1 MNQRTLAGFCGTV
14 AANSS
19 RAAALVA
26 TVLISLSAGAAG
38 AESAAPSDPP
48 PNWRANVRALAEQ
61 NFRHPAWG
69 YSHSARIYTLAK
81 SLAAQDGAALD
92 DDVLYAAAFLHD
104 MAAFPPW
111 FDAARD
117 HADVAAELA
126 EGKLRDTGFPM
137 AKLDAVRGAI
147 RTHMYFRDP
156 VGPEATYIHDADAL
170 DWLGAIGAARMLALV
185 DPKGA
190 APDGPA
196 AARMIQDNLSKVPG
210 RTFSP
215 AGKAREA
222 ERRAQLESFLR
233 NLDEQTAGFVEF

>member
-1 MNQRTLAGFCGTV
+1 MSRQTTVAGFSSWS
-14 AANSS
+14 AALSASIVLFLGIPLASS
-19 RAAALVA
+19 VPTAAA
-26 TVLISLSAGAAG
+26 
-38 AESAAPSDPP
+38 SDPTP
-48 PNWRANVRALAEQ
+48 DWRTKLRVLAEQ

-69 YSHSARIYTLAK
+69 YSHSARIYALAK
-81 SLAAQDGAALD
+81 NLAAQDGVKVD

-111 FDAARD
+111 LDAARD

-126 EGKLRDTGFPM
+126 EGKLCDTGFPM
-137 AKLDAVRGAI
+137 AKVDVVEAAI

-185 DPKGA
+185 DPKGG

-196 AARMIQDNLSKVPG
+196 TVKMIQDNLSRVPG

-222 ERRAQLESFLR
+222 ERRAELEAFLR